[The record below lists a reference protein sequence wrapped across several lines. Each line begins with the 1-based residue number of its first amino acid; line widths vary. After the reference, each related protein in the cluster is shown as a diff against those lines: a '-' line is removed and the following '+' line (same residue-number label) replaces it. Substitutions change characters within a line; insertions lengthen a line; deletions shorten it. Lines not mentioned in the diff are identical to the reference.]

1 MSAYPQTS
9 STLRVSPAT
18 AGVLP
23 RVVHQSPRM
32 AEVLDRARRVA
43 STPVK
48 ILITGESG
56 VGKDV
61 IARYIHAHSARA
73 MRPMVA
79 VNCAAF
85 GDALLESELFGHV
98 RGSFTGAHRDKVG
111 KFQLADGGTLFMDEV
126 GEMTPRMQA
135 LLLRCLENGELQ
147 RVGADGSPIRVDVR
161 VIAATN
167 RDLPSLVAAGQFR
180 EDLMYR
186 INVAS
191 IHVPPL
197 RERVEDIP
205 EIVQQVLAECA
216 ARARVSEE
224 AMHALQRYR
233 WPGNVRELQNVI
245 AQTAC
250 MAAGDVIELRDLP
263 ANVREMPRPHTVP
276 RTERRRQIA
285 DDLFS
290 GLTDG
295 RFGFWN
301 HVHRLFL
308 NRDITRHD
316 LREVV
321 RRGLAATNGSY
332 RAMVKLFHIDEH
344 DYKRLL
350 NFLAAHGCTVDCRE
364 FRAPQWTAEPPE
376 RFAIERGPQTDLHKS
391 AVA

>member
-1 MSAYPQTS
+1 
-9 STLRVSPAT
+9 
-18 AGVLP
+18 
-23 RVVHQSPRM
+23 M
-32 AEVLDRARRVA
+32 AEVLERAHRVA
-43 STPVK
+43 RTPVK

-73 MRPMVA
+73 TRAMVA

-135 LLLRCLENGELQ
+135 LLLRALENGEIQ

-167 RDLPSLVAAGQFR
+167 RDLPSLVACGQFR

-205 EIVQQVLAECA
+205 EIVQQVLDECG
-216 ARARVSEE
+216 ARASVSQR
-224 AMHALQRYR
+224 AMQALQRYR

-245 AQTAC
+245 AHTAC
-250 MAAGDVIELRDLP
+250 MTGGDVIEVHDLP
-263 ANVREMPRPHTVP
+263 AAVRETPRPHTVP
-276 RTERRRQIA
+276 RVERRRQIA
-285 DDLFS
+285 DDLFT

-295 RFGFWN
+295 RFGFWD

-332 RAMVKLFHIDEH
+332 RALVKLFHIDEH

-364 FRAPQWTAEPPE
+364 FRGPQWTAEPPDG
-376 RFAIERGPQTDLHKS
+376 FAIERGPHTDLHKS